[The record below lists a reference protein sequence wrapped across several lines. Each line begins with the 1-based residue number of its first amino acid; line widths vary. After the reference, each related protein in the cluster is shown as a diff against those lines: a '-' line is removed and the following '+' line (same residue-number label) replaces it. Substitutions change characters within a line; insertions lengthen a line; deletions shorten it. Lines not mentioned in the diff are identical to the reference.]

1 MANNAL
7 TSIAKSKA
15 AANRLAKTLTTAE
28 LKKAIANLQSA
39 LNTAKKREADK
50 AAKKQA
56 ANLKK
61 LKAMMAEM
69 GLSAADLRK
78 VAGQRTAR
86 KTATKKT
93 ATKKAAA
100 KSKRSP
106 RKGKKV
112 AAKYQLKMGKETH
125 KWTGRGRMPL
135 VFKAFLD
142 KNGSLDKCLI
152 K

>member
-1 MANNAL
+1 MELFMSSKVIAEL
-7 TSIAKSKA
+7 AKSKA
-15 AANRLAKTLTTAE
+15 AANRAVRSVDAAITQ
-28 LKKAIANLQSA
+28 KAILNLQAA
-39 LNTAKKREADK
+39 LNSAKKREADK

-69 GLSAADLRK
+69 GLSASDLRK
-78 VAGQRTAR
+78 VAGKRPAR
-86 KTATKKT
+86 KTA
-93 ATKKAAA
+93 AKKASA
-100 KSKRSP
+100 KAKRGP

-112 AAKYQLKMGKETH
+112 APKYQIKVGKQLH

-135 VFKAFLD
+135 VFKEFVE
-142 KNGSLDKCLI
+142 KGGSLDKCLI

>member
-1 MANNAL
+1 
-7 TSIAKSKA
+7 
-15 AANRLAKTLTTAE
+15 
-28 LKKAIANLQSA
+28 
-39 LNTAKKREADK
+39 
-50 AAKKQA
+50 
-56 ANLKK
+56 
-61 LKAMMAEM
+61 MMAEM

-86 KTATKKT
+86 KTATKK
-93 ATKKAAA
+93 AAA
-100 KSKRSP
+100 KSKRGP
-106 RKGKKV
+106 KKGKKV

-135 VFKAFLD
+135 LFKAFWD

>member
-1 MANNAL
+1 MATNAL

-28 LKKAIANLQSA
+28 LKKAIANLQGA
-39 LNTAKKREADK
+39 LDSAKKRESEK

-78 VAGQRTAR
+78 VAGKRPAR
-86 KTATKKT
+86 KTA
-93 ATKKAAA
+93 AKKAPA
-100 KSKRSP
+100 KAKGGP
-106 RKGKKV
+106 RKRKKV
-112 AAKYQLKMGKETH
+112 APKYEIKVGKQLH

-135 VFKAFLD
+135 VFKDFVE
-142 KNGSLDKCLI
+142 KGGSLDKCLI

>member
-1 MANNAL
+1 MANNTL

-15 AANRLAKTLTTAE
+15 TANRLAKTLTTAE
-28 LKKAIANLQSA
+28 LKKAIANLQGA
-39 LNTAKKREADK
+39 LDSAKKRETSK

-78 VAGQRTAR
+78 VAGKPPAR
-86 KTATKKT
+86 KTA
-93 ATKKAAA
+93 AKKAPA
-100 KSKRSP
+100 KAKRGP

-112 AAKYQLKMGKETH
+112 APKYQIKVGKQLH

-135 VFKAFLD
+135 VFKEFVE
-142 KNGSLDKCLI
+142 KGGSLDKCLI

>member
-1 MANNAL
+1 MSSKFIAEL
-7 TSIAKSKA
+7 AKSKA
-15 AANRLAKTLTTAE
+15 AANRVVRSVDATITQKAIQNLQAALTAE
-28 LKKAIANLQSA
+28 
-39 LNTAKKREADK
+39 KKRADSK

-78 VAGQRTAR
+78 VAGKRPAR
-86 KTATKKT
+86 
-93 ATKKAAA
+93 KAAA
-100 KSKRSP
+100 KKAPGRAKRGP

-112 AAKYQLKMGKETH
+112 APKYQIKVGKQLH

-135 VFKAFLD
+135 VFKEFVE
-142 KNGSLDKCLI
+142 KGGSLDKCLI